1 MPLRH
6 LGLAALPLLAL
17 AACQADESGSDRTQ
31 VGSPSATATNGDVG
45 TAGVEQ
51 RLVAQPPRAPS
62 ILDDLRLSDDEERF
76 VYETWQTIAQRCM
89 AQAGFDYFIAPFET
103 VNAAPRLPATIDEVR
118 AHGYSPIEPEL
129 PPAAREVVSQVESDT
144 QYRAAFVGDEDDP
157 TDGCRDAALLV
168 TDPVDGE
175 YQQLD
180 ATVER
185 AKIEVIASL
194 ESLPEYVALDESWAR
209 CMTEQGYFLSKP
221 ADALTKFVGVQLTQE
236 QVDTRLADLNCQAAV
251 AYEQTL
257 GLLELDASERWIA
270 ENQGV
275 VDAVKSAKAG
285 YVDRLLEHVQI
296 NGLGVL
302 RVSGLDGG

>member
-6 LGLAALPLLAL
+6 LARLAALPLLAL
-17 AACQADESGSDRTQ
+17 AACEADEAGSDWAE
-31 VGSPSATATNGDVG
+31 VGGPPETATTTNVG
-45 TAGVEQ
+45 TAGAEQ
-51 RLVAQPPRAPS
+51 GLAAQPPRAPS

-118 AHGYSPIEPEL
+118 THGYSPIEPDL
-129 PPAAREVVSQVESDT
+129 PPPAREVVAQVESDT

-175 YQQLD
+175 YQRLD
-180 ATVER
+180 ATVES

-194 ESLPEYVALDESWAR
+194 ESLSEYVALDESWAR
-209 CMTEQGYFLSKP
+209 CMEEQGYVLAKP
-221 ADALTKFVGVQLTQE
+221 ADALSKFVGVQLTQE

-257 GLLELDASERWIA
+257 GLLELGASERWIA

-275 VDAVKSAKAG
+275 VDAIEAAKAR
-285 YVDRLLEHVQI
+285 YIDRLLEHVHI
-296 NGLGVL
+296 NGLGVE
-302 RVSGLDGG
+302 RPS